1 MKTKFSTRFYSLM
14 ALLVVLVV
22 GSIGIFSLLGRSP
35 AQPGSS
41 PARLSASQSVL
52 IPNTGQSTSPTADG
66 PIERWS
72 DGPFERWS
80 NGSQSPA
87 VINTVNLGD
96 RDAHYTPLPPS
107 PSRTSGG
114 GR

>member
-41 PARLSASQSVL
+41 PARINVSQSVL

-66 PIERWS
+66 P
-72 DGPFERWS
+72 FERWT

-96 RDAHYTPLPPS
+96 RDAHYTPVPPS